1 MRDSSVTSPTICF
14 GFEGCF
20 FRDLSAVSCVIRGLP
35 PSSLPDMDREWYNR
49 YMSGTYAVPM
59 GDRGR
64 IVVPAAVRARAG
76 LVAGTQMVLVES
88 PDGLALLTRQQ
99 LRDRVRRD
107 LGGLDLVEELLED
120 RRRSAAIEDGE
131 CEDAE

>member
-1 MRDSSVTSPTICF
+1 
-14 GFEGCF
+14 
-20 FRDLSAVSCVIRGLP
+20 
-35 PSSLPDMDREWYNR
+35 
-49 YMSGTYAVPM
+49 
-59 GDRGR
+59 
-64 IVVPAAVRARAG
+64 
-76 LVAGTQMVLVES
+76 MVLVES

-107 LGGLDLVEELLED
+107 LGGLDLVEELLAD